1 MQGSGKPPMP
11 APKPRLSASHLAA
24 MERNPWFTSIPR
36 AQREAL
42 LGAAELIH
50 LRRGAMVFRQGDPV
64 HAAGGGFYGLVAG
77 TIKISSLRQDGREAI
92 LAVLEPGNWF
102 GEITLLDGSPRTH
115 DATALEP
122 LDLLVVPPEAFAQQM
137 RDVVFANA
145 IAMMLA
151 ARVRMLYGLTEDATL
166 RSLRARVAHR
176 LLVLARGDATQSVQL
191 RRTLM
196 LPQEAL
202 AMMLGVT
209 RQTLS
214 KELNALARDEV
225 ISLSYGRIELL
236 SVDTLQALVRSG

>member
-1 MQGSGKPPMP
+1 MT
-11 APKPRLSASHLAA
+11 ATKPRLSSSHRAA
-24 MERNPWFTSIPR
+24 MERNPWFTSMPT
-36 AQREAL
+36 AQRDAL
-42 LGAAELIH
+42 LDAAELLH
-50 LRRGAMVFRQGDPV
+50 LRRGAMVFRQGDTV

-115 DATALEP
+115 DATALEA

-137 RDVVFANA
+137 LDVVFANA
-145 IAMMLA
+145 IALMLA
-151 ARVRMLYGLTEDATL
+151 ARVRMLYGLTEDAML

-191 RRTLM
+191 RRILM

-236 SVDTLQALVRSG
+236 SIDSLQALVRSG

>member
-1 MQGSGKPPMP
+1 MPPS
-11 APKPRLSASHLAA
+11 KPRLSAPHRAA
-24 MERNPWFTSIPR
+24 MERNPWFTSMPR

-42 LGAAELIH
+42 LGAGELIH
-50 LRRGAMVFRQGDPV
+50 VRRGAMVFRQGDPI
-64 HAAGGGFYGLVAG
+64 HAAGGGFYGLLAG

-102 GEITLLDGSPRTH
+102 GEITLIDGSPRTH
-115 DATALEP
+115 DATALEA
-122 LDLLVVPPEAFAQQM
+122 LDLLVVPPAAFAQQM

-145 IAMMLA
+145 VAAMLA

-214 KELNALARDEV
+214 KELNTLAGEGVLALG
-225 ISLSYGRIELL
+225 YGRIELR
-236 SVDTLQALVRSG
+236 SIDALQALASTG

>member
-1 MQGSGKPPMP
+1 
-11 APKPRLSASHLAA
+11 
-24 MERNPWFTSIPR
+24 MERNPWFTSMPR

-42 LGAAELIH
+42 VGAAELIH
-50 LRRGAMVFRQGDPV
+50 VRRGAMVFRQGDPV
-64 HAAGGGFYGLVAG
+64 HAAGGGFYGLAAG

-102 GEITLLDGSPRTH
+102 GEITLIDGSPRTH
-115 DATALEP
+115 DATALES
-122 LDLLVVPPEAFAQQM
+122 LDLLVVPPEAFAHQM

-145 IAMMLA
+145 IAAMLA

-176 LLVLARGDATQSVQL
+176 LLVLARGDATQSVDL

-202 AMMLGVT
+202 AMMLGVS

-214 KELNALARDEV
+214 KELNALARSKV
-225 ISLSYGRIELL
+225 ISLGYGRIDLL
-236 SVDTLQALVRSG
+236 SVEALQALVRSG

>member
-1 MQGSGKPPMP
+1 
-11 APKPRLSASHLAA
+11 
-24 MERNPWFTSIPR
+24 MERNPWFTSMPR

-42 LGAAELIH
+42 VGAAELIH
-50 LRRGAMVFRQGDPV
+50 VRRGAMVFRQGDPV
-64 HAAGGGFYGLVAG
+64 HAAGGGFYGLAAG

-102 GEITLLDGSPRTH
+102 GEITLIDGSPRTH
-115 DATALEP
+115 DATALES
-122 LDLLVVPPEAFAQQM
+122 LDLLVVPPEAFAHQM

-145 IAMMLA
+145 IAAMLA

-176 LLVLARGDATQSVQL
+176 LLVLARGDATQSVHL

-202 AMMLGVT
+202 AMMLGIT

-225 ISLSYGRIELL
+225 ISIGYGRIDLL
-236 SVDTLQALVRSG
+236 SVEALQALVRCG

>member
-1 MQGSGKPPMP
+1 MA
-11 APKPRLSASHLAA
+11 APKLRLSALHRAA
-24 MERNPWFTSIPR
+24 MERNPWFTSMPR

-42 LGAAELIH
+42 VGAAELIH
-50 LRRGAMVFRQGDPV
+50 VRRGAMVFRQGDPV
-64 HAAGGGFYGLVAG
+64 HAAGGGFYGLAAG

-102 GEITLLDGSPRTH
+102 GEITLIDGSPRTH
-115 DATALEP
+115 DATALES
-122 LDLLVVPPEAFAQQM
+122 LDLLVVPPEAFAHQM

-145 IAMMLA
+145 IAAMLA

-176 LLVLARGDATQSVQL
+176 LLVLARGDATQSVHL

-202 AMMLGVT
+202 AMMLGVS

-225 ISLSYGRIELL
+225 ISLGYGRIDLL
-236 SVDTLQALVRSG
+236 SVDALQALVRSG

>member
-1 MQGSGKPPMP
+1 MA
-11 APKPRLSASHLAA
+11 APKLRLSAPHRAA
-24 MERNPWFTSIPR
+24 MERNPWFTSMPR

-42 LGAAELIH
+42 IAAAELIH
-50 LRRGAMVFRQGDPV
+50 LRRRAMVFRQGDPV
-64 HAAGGGFYGLVAG
+64 HAAGGGFYGLAAG

-102 GEITLLDGSPRTH
+102 GEITLIDGSPRTH
-115 DATALEP
+115 DATALES
-122 LDLLVVPPEAFAQQM
+122 LDLLVVPPEAFAHQM

-145 IAMMLA
+145 IAAMLA

-176 LLVLARGDATQSVQL
+176 LLVLARGDATQSVHL

-202 AMMLGVT
+202 AMMLGIT

-225 ISLSYGRIELL
+225 ISIGYGRIDLL
-236 SVDTLQALVRSG
+236 SVEALQALVRSG

>member
-1 MQGSGKPPMP
+1 
-11 APKPRLSASHLAA
+11 
-24 MERNPWFTSIPR
+24 MERNPWFTSMPR

-42 LGAAELIH
+42 IGAAELIH
-50 LRRGAMVFRQGDPV
+50 LRRRAMVFRQGDPV
-64 HAAGGGFYGLVAG
+64 HAAGGGFYGLAAG

-102 GEITLLDGSPRTH
+102 GEITLIDGSPRTH
-115 DATALEP
+115 DATALES
-122 LDLLVVPPEAFAQQM
+122 LDLLVVPPEAFAHQM

-145 IAMMLA
+145 IAAMLA

-176 LLVLARGDATQSVQL
+176 LLVLARGDATQSVHL

-202 AMMLGVT
+202 AMMLGIT

-225 ISLSYGRIELL
+225 ISIGYGRIDLL
-236 SVDTLQALVRSG
+236 SVEALQALVRSG

>member
-1 MQGSGKPPMP
+1 MPPS
-11 APKPRLSASHLAA
+11 KPRLSAPHRAV
-24 MERNPWFTSIPR
+24 MERNPWFTSMPR

-42 LGAAELIH
+42 LGAGELIH
-50 LRRGAMVFRQGDPV
+50 VRRGAMVFRQGDPI
-64 HAAGGGFYGLVAG
+64 HAAGGGFYGLLAG
-77 TIKISSLRQDGREAI
+77 TIKVSSLRQDGREAI

-102 GEITLLDGSPRTH
+102 GEITLIDGSPRTH
-115 DATALEP
+115 DATALEA

-145 IAMMLA
+145 MAAMLA

-214 KELNALARDEV
+214 KELNALAGEGV
-225 ISLSYGRIELL
+225 LALGYGRIELW
-236 SVDTLQALVRSG
+236 SIDALQALASTG

>member
-1 MQGSGKPPMP
+1 
-11 APKPRLSASHLAA
+11 
-24 MERNPWFTSIPR
+24 MERNPWFTSMPR

-42 LGAAELIH
+42 IGAAELIH

-64 HAAGGGFYGLVAG
+64 HAAGGGFYGLAAG

-102 GEITLLDGSPRTH
+102 GEITLIDGSPRTH
-115 DATALEP
+115 DATALES
-122 LDLLVVPPEAFAQQM
+122 LDLLVVPPEAFAHQM

-145 IAMMLA
+145 IAAMLA

-176 LLVLARGDATQSVQL
+176 LLVLARGDATQSVHL

-202 AMMLGVT
+202 AMMLGIT

-225 ISLSYGRIELL
+225 ISIGYGRIDLL
-236 SVDTLQALVRSG
+236 SVEALQALVRSG

>member
-1 MQGSGKPPMP
+1 
-11 APKPRLSASHLAA
+11 
-24 MERNPWFTSIPR
+24 MEGNPWFTSMPR
-36 AQREAL
+36 AQRDAL
-42 LGAAELIH
+42 VGAAELIH

-102 GEITLLDGSPRTH
+102 GEITLIDGLPRTH
-115 DATALEP
+115 DATALEA

-145 IAMMLA
+145 MAAMLA

-176 LLVLARGDATQSVQL
+176 LLVLARGDATQSVHL

-214 KELNALARDEV
+214 KELNALARDKL
-225 ISLSYGRIELL
+225 ISLGYGRIELL
-236 SVDTLQALVRSG
+236 SIDALQALVGSG

>member
-1 MQGSGKPPMP
+1 
-11 APKPRLSASHLAA
+11 
-24 MERNPWFTSIPR
+24 MERNPWFTSMPR

-42 LGAAELIH
+42 VGAAELLH
-50 LRRGAMVFRQGDPV
+50 VRRGAMVFRQGDPV
-64 HAAGGGFYGLVAG
+64 HAAGGGFYGLAAG
-77 TIKISSLRQDGREAI
+77 AIKISSLRQDGREAI

-102 GEITLLDGSPRTH
+102 GEITLIDGSPRTH
-115 DATALEP
+115 DATALES
-122 LDLLVVPPEAFAQQM
+122 LDLLVVPPEAFAHQM

-145 IAMMLA
+145 IAAMLA

-176 LLVLARGDATQSVQL
+176 LLVLARGDATQSVHL

-202 AMMLGVT
+202 AMMLGIT

-214 KELNALARDEV
+214 KELNALARDQV
-225 ISLSYGRIELL
+225 ISIGYGRIDLL
-236 SVDTLQALVRSG
+236 SVEALQALVRSG

>member
-1 MQGSGKPPMP
+1 MP
-11 APKPRLSASHLAA
+11 LPKPRLSASHRAA
-24 MERNPWFTSIPR
+24 MERNPWFMSMPR

-42 LGAAELIH
+42 LGAGELIH
-50 LRRGAMVFRQGDPV
+50 VRRGAMMFRQGDPI
-64 HAAGGGFYGLVAG
+64 HAAGGGFYGLLAG

-102 GEITLLDGSPRTH
+102 GEITLIDGSPRTH
-115 DATALEP
+115 DATALEA
-122 LDLLVVPPEAFAQQM
+122 LDVLVVPPEAFAQQM

-145 IAMMLA
+145 ITAMLA

-176 LLVLARGDATQSVQL
+176 LLVLARGDATQSVHL

-214 KELNALARDEV
+214 KELNALAGEGV
-225 ISLSYGRIELL
+225 IGLGYGRIELL
-236 SVDTLQALVRSG
+236 SLDALQALVSSG

>member
-1 MQGSGKPPMP
+1 
-11 APKPRLSASHLAA
+11 
-24 MERNPWFTSIPR
+24 MERNPWFTSMPR

-42 LGAAELIH
+42 VGAAELLH
-50 LRRGAMVFRQGDPV
+50 VRRGAMVFRQGDPV
-64 HAAGGGFYGLVAG
+64 HAAGGGFYGLAAG

-102 GEITLLDGSPRTH
+102 GEITLIDGSPRTH
-115 DATALEP
+115 DATALES
-122 LDLLVVPPEAFAQQM
+122 LDLLVVPPEAFAHQM

-145 IAMMLA
+145 IAAMLA

-176 LLVLARGDATQSVQL
+176 LLVLARGDATQSVHL

-202 AMMLGVT
+202 AMMLGIT

-214 KELNALARDEV
+214 KELNALARDQV
-225 ISLSYGRIELL
+225 ISIGYGRIDLV
-236 SVDTLQALVRSG
+236 SVEALQALVRSG

>member
-1 MQGSGKPPMP
+1 MP
-11 APKPRLSASHLAA
+11 ASPKPRLSAPHRAA
-24 MERNPWFTSIPR
+24 LEGNPWFTSIPR

-50 LRRGAMVFRQGDPV
+50 VRRGTMVFRQGDPI

-77 TIKISSLRQDGREAI
+77 SIKISSLRQDGREAI

-102 GEITLLDGSPRTH
+102 GEITLIDGSPRTH
-115 DATALEP
+115 DATALEA
-122 LDLLVVPPEAFAQQM
+122 LDLLVVPPEAFVQQM
-137 RDVVFANA
+137 RDGVFANA
-145 IAMMLA
+145 IAAMLA
-151 ARVRMLYGLTEDATL
+151 ARVRMLYGLAEDATL

-176 LLVLARGDATQSVQL
+176 LLVLARGDATQSVHL
-191 RRTLM
+191 RRKLM

-214 KELNALARDEV
+214 KELNALAGEGV
-225 ISLSYGRIELL
+225 ISLGYGRIELL
-236 SVDTLQALVRSG
+236 SLDALQRLVSTG

>member
-1 MQGSGKPPMP
+1 MA
-11 APKPRLSASHLAA
+11 APKLRLSAPHRAA
-24 MERNPWFTSIPR
+24 MERNPWFTSMPR

-42 LGAAELIH
+42 VGAAELIH
-50 LRRGAMVFRQGDPV
+50 VRRGALVFRQGDPV
-64 HAAGGGFYGLVAG
+64 HAAGGGFYGLAAG

-102 GEITLLDGSPRTH
+102 GEITLIDGSPRTH
-115 DATALEP
+115 DATALES
-122 LDLLVVPPEAFAQQM
+122 LDLLVVPPEAFAHQM

-145 IAMMLA
+145 IAAMLA

-176 LLVLARGDATQSVQL
+176 LLVLARGDATQSVHL

-202 AMMLGVT
+202 AMMLGVS

-214 KELNALARDEV
+214 KELNALARDQV
-225 ISLSYGRIELL
+225 ISLGYGRIDLL
-236 SVDTLQALVRSG
+236 SVEALQALVRSG